1 MNQYVIHLVF
11 AVLFLLVACVCLFV
25 LFRHIEIR
33 KVEQQ
38 NVDAEEIAGIKRK
51 RRHSGKDDMI
61 VLLRVLLI
69 VIFLVILMDEDKGT
83 RWVMLVISYLLVSFL
98 SLLFLAKSGTIA
110 PMVRERKWEYLA
122 LFSVLVFAAGA
133 AISLL
138 NYSVLKMKYGK
149 SYFGAARIV
158 GYNEEDDAE
167 EVAYYEENYD
177 GGDEENDKGDENHED
192 REGENE
198 DQHEDEGEGEDQHE
212 GEGEGEG
219 EGEDK
224 HEEEGQGE
232 GRRKLEDGKEEGG
245 DEVNC
250 SYVFVFTVKPTLSYR
265 QSMTGR

>member
-1 MNQYVIHLVF
+1 MNQYVIHLV
-11 AVLFLLVACVCLFV
+11 VSILFLLAACVCLFV

-51 RRHSGKDDMI
+51 RRHSGKDDII

-110 PMVRERKWEYLA
+110 PTVRERKWEYLA

-167 EVAYYEENYD
+167 EVAYYEENYE
-177 GGDEENDKGDENHED
+177 GGEEENEKEDED
-192 REGENE
+192 REGE
-198 DQHEDEGEGEDQHE
+198 DGDKHDDEGEDENKHED
-212 GEGEGEG
+212 EGEG

-232 GRRKLEDGKEEGG
+232 GRRKLEDGKDDGG
-245 DEVNC
+245 DEVSC
-250 SYVFVFTVKPTLSYR
+250 SYV
-265 QSMTGR
+265 

>member
-1 MNQYVIHLVF
+1 MSQYVIHLVF
-11 AVLFLLVACVCLFV
+11 AILFLLAACVCLFV

-51 RRHSGKDDMI
+51 RKHSGKDDMI

-110 PMVRERKWEYLA
+110 PTVRERKWEYLA

-138 NYSVLKMKYGK
+138 NYAVLKMKYGK

-167 EVAYYEENYD
+167 EVAYYEKNYED
-177 GGDEENDKGDENHED
+177 GGEEKNEQGEENHED
-192 REGENE
+192 GDNEDHREGE
-198 DQHEDEGEGEDQHE
+198 DEGK
-212 GEGEGEG
+212 GEGEG

-224 HEEEGQGE
+224 HEEEGEGEGEDKHEGEGE
-232 GRRKLEDGKEEGG
+232 GRRKLEDGKG
-245 DEVNC
+245 DEVRC
-250 SYVFVFTVKPTLSYR
+250 SY
-265 QSMTGR
+265 G